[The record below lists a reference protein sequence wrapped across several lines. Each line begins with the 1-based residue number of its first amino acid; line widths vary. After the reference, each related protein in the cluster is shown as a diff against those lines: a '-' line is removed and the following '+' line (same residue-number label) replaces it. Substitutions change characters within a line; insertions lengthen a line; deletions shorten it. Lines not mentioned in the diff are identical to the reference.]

1 MLRQFIAC
9 LALLILPQLTLAT
22 AGTPIC
28 TNGFTLINGKCW
40 RFFATG
46 ASHRSAERT
55 CMNYGATL
63 VTVKNAIDNR
73 AVQTIVGTSTYSI
86 WMGLYCFGNDVTKC
100 LWDDA
105 SGSSELYDNFLS
117 AYPQIETG
125 KCVVYSLQSSM
136 VGRWYSADCQNE
148 TRAFVCELPTSYA
161 GWLDNFVLAESRFS
175 PSLLFGT
182 YRKYCIITAPVI
194 ERHLYYNGTPSI
206 LRIHEYEYLRVFFLF
221 LIRSSVIDNVLISE
235 KNVQKRFFV
244 QI

>member
-1 MLRQFIAC
+1 MHELWGDVGDREECHREFYKRVTDIDFEEKC
-9 LALLILPQLTLAT
+9 SPLFLI
-22 AGTPIC
+22 
-28 TNGFTLINGKCW
+28 FTK
-40 RFFATG
+40 F
-46 ASHRSAERT
+46 
-55 CMNYGATL
+55 
-63 VTVKNAIDNR
+63 KDNR

-161 GWLDNFVLAESRFS
+161 GSNSFKFLTFFQNF
-175 PSLLFGT
+175 
-182 YRKYCIITAPVI
+182 
-194 ERHLYYNGTPSI
+194 
-206 LRIHEYEYLRVFFLF
+206 
-221 LIRSSVIDNVLISE
+221 SSKVLIFRISFSSE
-235 KNVQKRFFV
+235 
-244 QI
+244 